1 MEQIIKPGV
10 IDQINK
16 ELPTIRK
23 NQEDAQRRMG
33 CFAVDSATGIK
44 VRKYADFYPAFD
56 PWLYKFALEGD
67 LDSEDVKSG
76 IIAAIKN
83 KHKDRATFNTLL
95 TIMDRY
101 PSKVTNEA
109 ILEYYLDKLE
119 RKMLEWWLAPDF
131 SQERSYCFYNDP
143 ALLKLLKFL
152 IPQNVK
158 GKLTIDKVRKTYKKL
173 GLKKAKRLLFNDVEF
188 YGDKFKPILMN
199 IVRA

>member
-1 MEQIIKPGV
+1 MEQKIKPEV
-10 IDQINK
+10 LDQINK

-44 VRKYADFYPAFD
+44 VRKNADSYSAFD
-56 PWLYKFALEGD
+56 PWVYKFALKDD

-76 IIAAIKN
+76 IVAAIKN
-83 KHKDRATFNTLL
+83 KQQDRATFNVLL

-119 RKMLEWWLAPDF
+119 RKILDWWLAPDC
-131 SQERSYCFYNDP
+131 SQEMSYCFYNDP

-152 IPQNVK
+152 IPQNIRR
-158 GKLTIDKVRKTYKKL
+158 KLTIDRVRKTYMRL
-173 GLKKAKRLLFNDVEF
+173 GLKKAERLLFNDVEF
-188 YGDKFKPILMN
+188 YGDKFKPLLMN
-199 IVRA
+199 TVKT